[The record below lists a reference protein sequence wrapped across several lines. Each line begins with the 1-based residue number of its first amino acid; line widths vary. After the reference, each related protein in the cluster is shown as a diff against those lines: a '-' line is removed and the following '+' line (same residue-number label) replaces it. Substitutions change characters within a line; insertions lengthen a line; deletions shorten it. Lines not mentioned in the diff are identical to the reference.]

1 MIVRRLS
8 VKGFRNLGDI
18 SWEPCP
24 GVNIIYGDNAQGK
37 TNLLEAVW
45 LFSGAR
51 SFRQAREAEFIP
63 FGKDRAFL
71 EASFFG
77 EGREQEARLVYGAGR
92 GCLLNGIPQESPSR
106 LTGAFPCVVFSPA
119 HLSLVRE
126 GPRERRRFLDTAI
139 GQLMPRYSV
148 WLTEYGRILT
158 QRGAL
163 LKDCARYAALGDL
176 LDVFDSRL
184 SHVGAAVLNARMRYV
199 RRLEEAAAGIYGGLS
214 SRRESLSLSYAAPWA
229 SLSEGMEKEALEEAL
244 LTCLRRSRGLDL
256 SQGVTSAGPH
266 RDDLEILID
275 GTLAKSFGSQGQ
287 QRSAVLSLK
296 LAECSILYESL
307 GEQPA
312 VLLDDVMSELDASRR
327 EYLLNEMEGRQVFI
341 TCCDTGYFGALRQ
354 GKIFHMESGALTQER
369 EIAAEEGP

>member
-106 LTGAFPCVVFSPA
+106 LMGAFPA
-119 HLSLVRE
+119 
-126 GPRERRRFLDTAI
+126 
-139 GQLMPRYSV
+139 
-148 WLTEYGRILT
+148 W
-158 QRGAL
+158 
-163 LKDCARYAALGDL
+163 
-176 LDVFDSRL
+176 
-184 SHVGAAVLNARMRYV
+184 
-199 RRLEEAAAGIYGGLS
+199 RRLFLMLAVISNFG
-214 SRRESLSLSYAAPWA
+214 
-229 SLSEGMEKEALEEAL
+229 
-244 LTCLRRSRGLDL
+244 
-256 SQGVTSAGPH
+256 
-266 RDDLEILID
+266 ILIYF
-275 GTLAKSFGSQGQ
+275 K
-287 QRSAVLSLK
+287 
-296 LAECSILYESL
+296 
-307 GEQPA
+307 
-312 VLLDDVMSELDASRR
+312 
-327 EYLLNEMEGRQVFI
+327 YLV
-341 TCCDTGYFGALRQ
+341 
-354 GKIFHMESGALTQER
+354 
-369 EIAAEEGP
+369 